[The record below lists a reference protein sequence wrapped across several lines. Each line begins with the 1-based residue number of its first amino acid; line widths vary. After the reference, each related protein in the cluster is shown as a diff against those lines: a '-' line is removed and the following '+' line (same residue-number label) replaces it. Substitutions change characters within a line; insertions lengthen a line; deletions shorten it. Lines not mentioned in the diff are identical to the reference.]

1 MTVSSSTDR
10 ATFLGNG
17 VAQIFPLPF
26 RFFANSEIQAW
37 LVTNSTGALT
47 VLSLGTHYTLSGAG
61 DPEVD
66 GNPTSELTMLT
77 APTALQSL
85 FVQRVIPATQPTD
98 IVNQGRFFPEIHEN
112 VFDRLTML
120 MQQVGGEAEGAIRVA
135 VGDPE
140 PSRLVPAA
148 QRANFLMAFDSQ
160 GNPIAVA
167 PANGSASDLAMNLA
181 NTSDPAKGA
190 GQIGRGGQ
198 VVSSIAGLRA
208 LFKTSASKNAFV
220 AGYYAAGDGGG
231 GPYYL
236 DAADTTSADNG
247 GTVIVAD
254 DGGRWKLATTG
265 AITMRQFGASQ
276 SIADNT
282 AFINGA
288 ITYCA
293 AANIE
298 LVIDGQ
304 FTVTGTVLIRDFL
317 RLSGF
322 GPDNSKII
330 VNTTDGTYGVAANG
344 GVAQRVDFSNF
355 GIQGGTTTKSLF
367 NAEGVRYSSFRN
379 VHLMNYTKGLRL
391 HLAWGNRFYSC
402 SFKAGHD
409 TGTRPAGSIG
419 VDMVQGGAVNA
430 ISFIACVL
438 SYNEVAVKAA
448 GAGRDIVF
456 EGACTF
462 ESNRTCHQFAGSG
475 SSKAYIVR
483 NCYFEANTT
492 HHFFIDRGVSRDD
505 QITVER
511 NYFDITPGIFAGVM
525 AFSGAASGTSSIN
538 LIDNH
543 IEQLVADSN
552 PVNPFVL
559 YFSEISTGVHINYQS
574 HVSFIVTG
582 ANAVKIG
589 HFNQANIDYR
599 RFSSNIPYVPAYR
612 TNAAAPNN
620 PFVPRDANEKALIY
634 VDNGKATLVGTVQD
648 TGNTFVGFIDILDI
662 PFTLSPKGANY
673 PLPCLQMNGTGN
685 PTMANASVTGTT
697 IEAYFADADG
707 YIALN
712 GSWPLQLSAY
722 A

>member
-1 MTVSSSTDR
+1 MSTLKTDVLKDVAETVTVNTVD
-10 ATFLGNG
+10 
-17 VAQIFPLPF
+17 LP
-26 RFFANSEIQAW
+26 
-37 LVTNSTGALT
+37 GA
-47 VLSLGTHYTLSGAG
+47 
-61 DPEVD
+61 
-66 GNPTSELTMLT
+66 
-77 APTALQSL
+77 
-85 FVQRVIPATQPTD
+85 
-98 IVNQGRFFPEIHEN
+98 VNLR
-112 VFDRLTML
+112 T
-120 MQQVGGEAEGAIRVA
+120 
-135 VGDPE
+135 
-140 PSRLVPAA
+140 
-148 QRANFLMAFDSQ
+148 
-160 GNPIAVA
+160 
-167 PANGSASDLAMNLA
+167 DLANA
-181 NTSDPAKGA
+181 TDPAKGA
-190 GQIGRGGQ
+190 GLIGRAGQ
-198 VVSSIAGLRA
+198 VVNSIASL
-208 LFKTSASKNAFV
+208 KTLDKTAASQHAFV
-220 AGYYAAGDGGG
+220 TGYYAAGDGGG
-231 GPYYL
+231 GSYYL
-236 DAADTTSADNG
+236 DAADTTSTDNG
-247 GTVIVAD
+247 GTIIVAA
-254 DGGRWKLATTG
+254 DGGRWKLSYRS
-265 AITMRQFGASQ
+265 ITMKQFGADE
-276 SIADNT
+276 AALNN
-282 AFINGA
+282 APAINAA
-288 ITYCA
+288 ITFCA
-293 AANIE
+293 ANNIE
-298 LVIDGQ
+298 LVMDGQ
-304 FTVTGTVLIRDFL
+304 FTITEPVLIRDFL
-317 RLSGF
+317 RMSGF

-330 VNTTDGTYGVAANG
+330 VNCPDATFGVRANG
-344 GVAQRVDFSNF
+344 GVAQRVNFSSF
-355 GIQGGTTTKSLF
+355 GIQGATTAKRLF
-367 NAEGVRYSSFRN
+367 DAEGVRYSSFRN
-379 VHLMNYTKGLRL
+379 MHLMNYTVGLRL
-391 HLAWGNRFYSC
+391 HLSWGDRFYSC

-409 TGTRPAGSIG
+409 AGIRPAGSIG
-419 VDMVQGGAVNA
+419 IDMVQGGAVNA

-462 ESNRTCHQFAGSG
+462 ESNATVHQFAGSG

-483 NCYFEANTT
+483 GCYFEANTT

-505 QITVER
+505 QITVES

-525 AFSGAASGTSSIN
+525 AFSGTAQGTSSIN
-538 LIDNH
+538 IINNH

-582 ANAVKIG
+582 AGAVKIG

-648 TGNTFVGFIDILDI
+648 TGNTFVGFLDILDI

-673 PLPCLQMNGTGN
+673 PIPCLQMNGTGN

-712 GSWPLQLSAY
+712 GSWPLQLSSY